1 MGAVLASTTSWRSAN
16 PRVMSLGGGVGGVG
30 GGGGGGGGSIPSF
43 PSSLHRR
50 NSYRRANTSLA
61 LTSAAAAAGLGLGG
75 GGGGGGTYHDR
86 LGGAMAASAAYDGD
100 GRSAIL
106 NGLSSSS
113 SAAAAAGVGGVGSSK
128 WSYQPPPAPPP
139 PLPATGSIHEQVKIQ
154 MLSEIYIIFEK
165 VNKKNCLLTLLL
177 KLKRCQSWLQHIH
190 TLKLSSSD
198 TFFCIYI
205 KYESALT
212 CSTRKVARLP
222 EDFVAVPADAQVL
235 LPGQPE
241 QARVLRPP
249 GRLPVLPVLRPGG
262 PLDRRRRRRLRRRQQ
277 AHPHLRLGP
286 GQQRLPEPPA
296 AVGEQ
301 RGRGQARS
309 ALECQLSWC
318 SRLTQP
324 TMLSY

>member
-1 MGAVLASTTSWRSAN
+1 
-16 PRVMSLGGGVGGVG
+16 MSLGGGVGGVG

-61 LTSAAAAAGLGLGG
+61 LTSAAAAAGLGLGGG

-165 VNKKNCLLTLLL
+165 VNKK
-177 KLKRCQSWLQHIH
+177 
-190 TLKLSSSD
+190 LSFD
-198 TFFCIYI
+198 
-205 KYESALT
+205 SA
-212 CSTRKVARLP
+212 A
-222 EDFVAVPADAQVL
+222 
-235 LPGQPE
+235 
-241 QARVLRPP
+241 
-249 GRLPVLPVLRPGG
+249 
-262 PLDRRRRRRLRRRQQ
+262 
-277 AHPHLRLGP
+277 
-286 GQQRLPEPPA
+286 
-296 AVGEQ
+296 
-301 RGRGQARS
+301 
-309 ALECQLSWC
+309 
-318 SRLTQP
+318 
-324 TMLSY
+324 